1 MRVRGVLPDVVTFGA
16 GTAPLSEGPS
26 CDTAG
31 LREGPGACPRVPYRG
46 PVLPQPGDAFGRYDV
61 DAWIGRGGMGVVLRA
76 THRDLER
83 QVALKVL
90 APEIADD
97 PAYRNRFLREARTL
111 ARLDSPHVVRVF
123 DAGEQDGSLFI
134 ATELVPDGDLADLL
148 AQRGPL
154 PLADAVEVLGQ
165 VAEGLQA
172 AHDAGILHRD
182 IKPSNVLLRRMP
194 DGRLRAVLCDLGIAT
209 VAGAEHTSTQGVI
222 GTPSYMSPER
232 LEGAEATVASDIYAL
247 GCLAWAVLTG
257 QAPYVGTAGH
267 VVLSHLQA
275 PIPQLPATTP
285 DAVALNGVLTTA
297 MAKQPSAR
305 HRSAAEFATAL
316 ARVPVAATS
325 AETTIVAADIR
336 GRAPVAQATPSPAPT
351 SPGPQP
357 PPTPPAP
364 PGSLAPPGPLA
375 PPEAEPR
382 PRRSGTI
389 AIVLAVVGVLLVSAA
404 VTALVLGGRDDDPD
418 EAADE
423 AGTSGS
429 VSSGDSKSPSSG
441 SPASDG
447 PASDGPAAL
456 LTCWKGPPSASCPAV
471 RGAGAM
477 AWVFPGSGSSDCV
490 PNEPAAPRLASTW
503 CTVGDEYVVHYSQW
517 PDWASMNGYY
527 AAKALRTLP
536 LRSDV
541 HGARYDGE
549 TRQGT
554 YWEVKVAAWY
564 VDRAAPWSVTVY
576 AHDLATAE
584 RVYGD
589 LGTRDGADIA
599 RGATG

>member
-1 MRVRGVLPDVVTFGA
+1 MRRKGIPPDVVTFGT
-16 GTAPLSEGPS
+16 GTPSLRTAPSY
-26 CDTAG
+26 DAAQV
-31 LREGPGACPRVPYRG
+31 REAPGARPAVPYG
-46 PVLPQPGDAFGRYDV
+46 GSVLPQPGDAFGRYDV

-154 PLADAVEVLGQ
+154 PLTDAVEVLGQ
-165 VAEGLQA
+165 VATGLQA

-194 DGRLRAVLCDLGIAT
+194 DGRFRAVLCDLGIAA
-209 VAGAEHTSTQGVI
+209 VAGTDHTSTQGVI

-232 LEGAEATVASDIYAL
+232 LEGADATVASDIYAL

-275 PIPQLPATTP
+275 PVPQLPGTTP
-285 DAVALNGVLTTA
+285 DVVALNRVLATA
-297 MAKQPSAR
+297 MAKQPGAR
-305 HRSAAEFATAL
+305 HHSAADFAAAL
-316 ARVPVAATS
+316 ARVPVAATA

-336 GRAPVAQATPSPAPT
+336 GQA
-351 SPGPQP
+351 P
-357 PPTPPAP
+357 PPVVPTGSGSGNGAPPPPAP
-364 PGSLAPPGPLA
+364 LSPPAP
-375 PPEAEPR
+375 AEPAR
-382 PRRSGTI
+382 PRRSGTV
-389 AIVLAVVGVLLVSAA
+389 AIVLAVVGVLLLSAV
-404 VTALVLGGRDDDPD
+404 VTALVLGRDEEPD
-418 EAADE
+418 EVADD
-423 AGTSGS
+423 SGRPGS
-429 VSSGDSKSPSSG
+429 ASSGPSRSPSSG
-441 SPASDG
+441 GTASG
-447 PASDGPAAL
+447 GTAAL
-456 LTCWKGPPSASCPAV
+456 LTCWKGAPAASCPAV

-477 AWVFPGSGSSDCV
+477 AWVFPGSDDADCA
-490 PNEPAAPRLASTW
+490 PTDPAAPRLASTW
-503 CTVGDEYVVHYSQW
+503 CTPGQGYVVHYSQW

-527 AAKALRTLP
+527 TAKAVRTLP
-536 LRSDV
+536 LRTDV

-549 TRQGT
+549 TRQGS
-554 YWEVKVAAWY
+554 YWEVKIAAWY

-584 RVYGD
+584 RVYD
-589 LGTRDGADIA
+589 RLGARDGADIA